1 MTGCMLL
8 GNSVI
13 QACRTPATQQ
23 LSQYWLLDRLPV
35 ICLSSHHPFTV
46 HNRTMS
52 SNINIFLLKRNAGR
66 FEFQPIYYCLHF
78 IFPLLI
84 LQCMPYVFFCF
95 KCHQFFIVSFKSNL
109 SDKPARGRQNRVNT
123 SGWWILTLWQRTLK
137 TENII
142 ANTVYAPGTHY

>member
-35 ICLSSHHPFTV
+35 ICLSSHQPFTV

-52 SNINIFLLKRNAGR
+52 SNINIFSFWVPAHLLLSTLYISPA
-66 FEFQPIYYCLHF
+66 HF
-78 IFPLLI
+78 AVHALCIF
-84 LQCMPYVFFCF
+84 FFF

>member
-13 QACRTPATQQ
+13 QAYRTPATQQ

-35 ICLSSHHPFTV
+35 ICLSSHHPLHSPQQDNVIQHQHF
-46 HNRTMS
+46 
-52 SNINIFLLKRNAGR
+52 FLKGNAGR
-66 FEFQPIYYCLHF
+66 FEFQPIYYCLQF

-84 LQCMPYVFFCF
+84 LQCMPYVFFFF